1 MIPKR
6 SRPAGGIFYGWWIV
20 FGLALVSAAMTGM
33 GGVNLGLFVAPMEE
47 DLGFGQS
54 LFGLAQTARLVGFS
68 VTGWLVGRYLDRF
81 GARLPLIVAG
91 LIMGLSVA
99 AVSLID
105 AGWQMVLLFLIGG
118 MTGLQGQGAN
128 LYSTVPISRWFHRM
142 RGRAFSIT
150 FLGIPVG
157 IFILSPVTQ
166 FLIDNVGWRD
176 AWLILAVLGT
186 IVTLL
191 VAVLIIRR
199 QPEDMGLLP
208 DGAAEPEVKH
218 EGERTASSAA
228 PSAASTVP
236 ARPGEERSWTREE
249 AVRSPVFWRI
259 ALVDGLRMGAMG
271 TLGLFR
277 IPYLIEQ
284 GVSAQAV
291 AFALSCEAVVA
302 ALAGLAAGSLVDRY
316 PARFVSAISTI
327 AMILTFALTVGAD
340 TTLEAFVAA
349 SMFGV
354 GAQGFAVSQGTLWP
368 QYFGAE
374 NIGKIRGFAL
384 PLGLSLSAVSAPLTG
399 LVKDSTG
406 SFIIPWIVACIGLVV
421 CTVLLLAT
429 PKPVHPAAASSA
441 DNRADAEAVSPERG
455 S

>member
-1 MIPKR
+1 
-6 SRPAGGIFYGWWIV
+6 
-20 FGLALVSAAMTGM
+20 MTGM
-33 GGVNLGLFVAPMEE
+33 GGVNLGLFVPPMKD
-47 DLGFGQS
+47 DLGFGQTV
-54 LFGLAQTARLVGFS
+54 FGLAQTARLVGFS

-91 LIMGLSVA
+91 LIMGFSVA

-105 AGWQMVLLFLIGG
+105 AGWQMVVLFLIGG

-128 LYSTVPISRWFHRM
+128 LYSTVPIARWFQRK
-142 RGRAFSIT
+142 RGKAFSLT

-157 IFILSPVTQ
+157 IFVLSPLSQ

-176 AWLILAVLGT
+176 TWLIMAVMGT
-186 IVTLL
+186 IVTIL

-199 QPEDMGLLP
+199 QPDDMGLLP
-208 DGAAEPEVKH
+208 DGSVESEVRR
-218 EGERTASSAA
+218 EGEAMASSPAPATA
-228 PSAASTVP
+228 PSTAPGSSP
-236 ARPGEERSWTREE
+236 APAPISVERSWTREE
-249 AVRSPVFWRI
+249 AMRSSAFWRI
-259 ALVDGLRMGAMG
+259 AFVDGLRMGAMG

-277 IPYLIEQ
+277 TPYLIDQ

-302 ALAGLAAGSLVDRY
+302 AISGLAAGWLVDRY
-316 PARFVSAISTI
+316 PARFISAIATV
-327 AMILTFALTVGAD
+327 AMILTFAVTVGAD
-340 TTLEAFVAA
+340 TTLQAFLAA

-354 GAQGFAVSQGTLWP
+354 GAQGFAVSQGALWP

-406 SFIIPWIVACIGLVV
+406 SFIVPWVIACFGLVI
-421 CTVLLLAT
+421 CTLLLLGT
-429 PKPVHPAAASSA
+429 PKPVHPADVAAAASLEDS
-441 DNRADAEAVSPERG
+441 DAGAEGVSDHVG
-455 S
+455 D

>member
-68 VTGWLVGRYLDRF
+68 VTRLAGRPLLGPVWRPF
-81 GARLPLIVAG
+81 AVLIVAG

-208 DGAAEPEVKH
+208 DGRR
-218 EGERTASSAA
+218 G
-228 PSAASTVP
+228 
-236 ARPGEERSWTREE
+236 ARG
-249 AVRSPVFWRI
+249 
-259 ALVDGLRMGAMG
+259 
-271 TLGLFR
+271 
-277 IPYLIEQ
+277 
-284 GVSAQAV
+284 QA
-291 AFALSCEAVVA
+291 
-302 ALAGLAAGSLVDRY
+302 
-316 PARFVSAISTI
+316 
-327 AMILTFALTVGAD
+327 
-340 TTLEAFVAA
+340 
-349 SMFGV
+349 
-354 GAQGFAVSQGTLWP
+354 
-368 QYFGAE
+368 
-374 NIGKIRGFAL
+374 
-384 PLGLSLSAVSAPLTG
+384 
-399 LVKDSTG
+399 
-406 SFIIPWIVACIGLVV
+406 
-421 CTVLLLAT
+421 
-429 PKPVHPAAASSA
+429 
-441 DNRADAEAVSPERG
+441 
-455 S
+455 

>member
-1 MIPKR
+1 MIPKAK
-6 SRPAGGIFYGWWIV
+6 SQPAGGIYYGWWIV

-33 GGVNLGLFVAPMEE
+33 GGVNLGLFVASMEE

-68 VTGWLVGRYLDRF
+68 VTGWLVGRYLDRY

-91 LIMGLSVA
+91 LIMGVSVA

-128 LYSTVPISRWFHRM
+128 LYSTVPIARWFHRK

-150 FLGIPVG
+150 FLGIPIG

-191 VAVLIIRR
+191 VAVFIIRR
-199 QPEDMGLLP
+199 QPEDLGLLP
-208 DGAAEPEVKH
+208 DGVVEEPEVKH
-218 EGERTASSAA
+218 EEERTAA
-228 PSAASTVP
+228 PAP
-236 ARPGEERSWTREE
+236 APAPAQAGEERSWTREE
-249 AVRSPVFWRI
+249 AVRSPIFWRI
-259 ALVDGLRMGAMG
+259 DLIDGLRMGAMG

-291 AFALSCEAVVA
+291 AFALSCEAIVA
-302 ALAGLAAGSLVDRY
+302 ALAGLAAGALVDRY
-316 PARFVSAISTI
+316 PARYVSAVATI

-384 PLGLSLSAVSAPLTG
+384 PFGLSLSAVSAPLTG

-406 SFIIPWIVACIGLVV
+406 SFIIPWIVACIGLAV

-429 PKPVHPAAASSA
+429 PKPVHPASAAASQ
-441 DNRADAEAVSPERG
+441 ADAEAVGPEG
-455 S
+455 GD

>member
-1 MIPKR
+1 MTPKR
-6 SRPAGGIFYGWWIV
+6 NPRLRRIFYGWWIV
-20 FGLALVSAAMTGM
+20 VGLALVSAVMTGM
-33 GGVNLGLFVAPMEE
+33 GGVNLGLFVPPMKD
-47 DLGFGQS
+47 DLGFGQTV
-54 LFGLAQTARLVGFS
+54 FGLAQTARLVGFS

-91 LIMGLSVA
+91 LIMGFSVA

-105 AGWQMVLLFLIGG
+105 AGWQMVVLFLIGG

-128 LYSTVPISRWFHRM
+128 LYSTVPIARWFQRK
-142 RGRAFSIT
+142 RGKAFSLT

-157 IFILSPVTQ
+157 IFVLSPLSQ

-176 AWLILAVLGT
+176 TWLIMAVMGT
-186 IVTLL
+186 IVTIL

-199 QPEDMGLLP
+199 QPDDMGLLRS
-208 DGAAEPEVKH
+208 E
-218 EGERTASSAA
+218 TA
-228 PSAASTVP
+228 PSTAPGSSP
-236 ARPGEERSWTREE
+236 APAPISVERSWTREE
-249 AVRSPVFWRI
+249 AMRSSAFWRI
-259 ALVDGLRMGAMG
+259 AFVDGLRMGAMG

-277 IPYLIEQ
+277 IPYLIDQ

-302 ALAGLAAGSLVDRY
+302 AISGLAAGWLVDRY
-316 PARFVSAISTI
+316 PARFISAIATV
-327 AMILTFALTVGAD
+327 AMILTFAVTVGAD
-340 TTLEAFVAA
+340 TTLQAFLAA

-354 GAQGFAVSQGTLWP
+354 GAQGFAVSQGALWP

-406 SFIIPWIVACIGLVV
+406 SFIVPWVIACFGLVI
-421 CTVLLLAT
+421 CTLLLLGT
-429 PKPVHPAAASSA
+429 PKPVHPADVAAAASLEDS
-441 DNRADAEAVSPERG
+441 DAGAEGVSDHVG
-455 S
+455 D